1 MGLILWAWDIIDLI
15 GNLVD
20 LIGSLID
27 LFLCL
32 DKK

>member
-20 LIGSLID
+20 LIGSLLD
-27 LFLCL
+27 LFLCF
-32 DKK
+32 DK